1 MAKKKKTR
9 RGRSFTVPIA
19 VVAGFTPL
27 VASGVRGWQS
37 ETFRGMGKEVLYAL
51 TGVDIDNEPHFNPS
65 FMINGTVPI
74 LMGLVVHKVAARM
87 GLNRLIASTGIPYLR
102 I

>member
-1 MAKKKKTR
+1 VAKKKRAR
-9 RGRSFTVPIA
+9 RSRAFTVPIA

-27 VASGVRGWQS
+27 VASGVRGWQN

-74 LMGLVVHKVAARM
+74 LMGLVVHKIAGRM